1 MFNPTLSPQDE
12 AALLTILRQTF
23 GPACRIADTTYQ
35 TRAEDYVVLLARLEQ
50 PALEVIVKLA
60 GPRAPLACPVHRMAA
75 TAPLLRPHTP
85 VPVFRVGAG
94 GASSP
99 PLP

>member
-23 GPACRIADTTYQ
+23 GPACRVADTTYQ
-35 TRAEDYVVLLARLEQ
+35 TRAEDYVVLLARLEE

-60 GPRAPLACPVHRMAA
+60 WHRAPVARPFHRLESI
-75 TAPLLRPHTP
+75 APLGRPHPTGP
-85 VPVFRVGAG
+85 LLGWEADRVCGR
-94 GASSP
+94 P
-99 PLP
+99 